1 MKNDTKKYAPLLII
15 IAASSWGIIGIF
27 SRNLANLGINS
38 IQITAF
44 RCFITAL
51 CLLIYLLLKDK
62 DKLKIDYKDIWYF
75 IGTGIFSIMFFNI
88 CYFITIQLTTLSIAS
103 ILLYTA
109 PYFVIIMSSI
119 LFQEKITTKKAMA
132 LFLAFT
138 GCVLTTG
145 IVGGKMNITTLG
157 ILTGLG
163 SGIGYAFYS
172 IFGHIALKKY
182 HSLTV
187 TTYTFILASI
197 GILPFCNIDKMIE
210 LSLGNI
216 NIIINGVLIA
226 IISTLIPFLLYTKG
240 LEHMETGKASIMA
253 FVEPMLATI
262 VGILIFKEQLSV
274 QNLLG
279 IMLIFIS
286 IVLLNK
292 KDKPT
297 A

>member
-27 SRNLANLGINS
+27 SRNLANLGVNS

-62 DKLKIDYKDIWYF
+62 DKLKIDYKDSWYF

-119 LFQEKITTKKAMA
+119 LFQEKITSKKAMA

-163 SGIGYAFYS
+163 SGIGYAF
-172 IFGHIALKKY
+172 
-182 HSLTV
+182 
-187 TTYTFILASI
+187 
-197 GILPFCNIDKMIE
+197 
-210 LSLGNI
+210 
-216 NIIINGVLIA
+216 
-226 IISTLIPFLLYTKG
+226 
-240 LEHMETGKASIMA
+240 
-253 FVEPMLATI
+253 
-262 VGILIFKEQLSV
+262 
-274 QNLLG
+274 
-279 IMLIFIS
+279 
-286 IVLLNK
+286 
-292 KDKPT
+292 
-297 A
+297 